1 MDMGGGK
8 HSAMPKNV
16 RAVTGFALIAMMVTM
31 ASIRVVP
38 PAHIGVVVTFG
49 SVAPN
54 ALESGL
60 HLVNPF
66 ADTHNFATKTLV
78 SQGCAAGRPEGTG
91 KQPLGVTPPRAVV
104 QLLEQANHVPT
115 SEGLTVDL
123 DVAVL
128 FHIDPSKAL
137 DIFLNMGRDYVGV
150 VMKPELASTVRG
162 LTAEVEAKALY
173 TTGRATIQSKL
184 KGELLKALSSRGII
198 VEDVLL
204 KAVTL
209 PQELARSIELKAQA
223 EQESARMQYVL
234 SKERQEAE
242 RKEIEA
248 RGIAAFQRIV
258 SEGISPAL
266 LQWKA
271 VEATERLIT
280 SQNSKIIM
288 VGNTHNDLPIMLSGD
303 NDLLHRNATANSG
316 RAK

>member
-66 ADTHNFATKTLV
+66 ADTHNFATKTL
-78 SQGCAAGRPEGTG
+78 
-91 KQPLGVTPPRAVV
+91 
-104 QLLEQANHVPT
+104 LLEQANHVPT